1 MNNVDIIHEVSKKL
15 IALVQHKRPDELLA
29 LSGEIERPPT
39 IISSPTTINVTRYIM
54 SSRYTGKLGSSATFN
69 YWINHGERT
78 IKYNFSIAIYLQREV
93 GSSVIKPYLKLWSL
107 WSFYLGEPF
116 MLDIQFPRFKH
127 DLNHTS
133 SYLAN
138 MIELYFMERYSSG
151 DNLKYEF
158 NYGKTLKLAE
168 TFGMD
173 NGSLNPVASRLHL
186 EQGKNLMI
194 TENGDESVCF
204 KLSRTTTI
212 SSNSSIVSW
221 HLYIRCYKP
230 FSIEQVITTYQ
241 LIRETRYPLN
251 EFNIDYDTGEVTL
264 SSDNMISELNSA
276 LLKEQLNMSDESNTF
291 FVEALRD
298 KEFSKLTEEYLNFL
312 YSIE

>member
-1 MNNVDIIHEVSKKL
+1 MNDVDIIHEVSKKL
-15 IALVQHKRPDELLA
+15 IALVHRRPNEILA
-29 LSGEIERPPT
+29 LSREIERPP
-39 IISSPTTINVTRYIM
+39 ISISSPSINVTRYIM
-54 SSRYTGKLGSSATFN
+54 SSRFTGKLGSSATFN

-78 IKYNFSIAIYLQREV
+78 INYNFSIAIYLQREV

-107 WSFYLGEPF
+107 WSFCLGEPI

-127 DLNHTS
+127 DLNRTS

-138 MIELYFMERYSSG
+138 LIELYFMERYSSG

-158 NYGKTLKLAE
+158 NYEEALKLAE

-173 NGSLNPVASRLHL
+173 KVFSLNPDSRLHL
-186 EQGKNLMI
+186 EQGRNLMI
-194 TENGDESVCF
+194 TENSESTNF
-204 KLSRTTTI
+204 KLSRATI
-212 SSNSSIVSW
+212 ISQNNSVVSW

-230 FSIEQVITTYQ
+230 FSCEQVVTTYQ
-241 LIRETRYPLN
+241 LIRETKCLLN
-251 EFNIDYDTGEVTL
+251 NNEPKIDYDTGEVTL
-264 SSDNMISELNSA
+264 TSDNMISELNSA

-298 KEFSKLTEEYLNFL
+298 KEFSKTTEEYLNFL